1 MTATDGEEALDVY
14 NPHKTEIDIVLLDLG
29 LPKVT
34 GMDIIPKLK
43 EQNPAVNIV
52 IASGYLEPELKA
64 ELFRTGVRDCINKPY
79 FVNDVLEKLVT
90 VIESV
95 PNSAGT

>member
-14 NPHKTEIDIVLLDLG
+14 NLHKTEIDIVLLDLG
-29 LPKVT
+29 LPK
-34 GMDIIPKLK
+34 
-43 EQNPAVNIV
+43 IV
-52 IASGYLEPELKA
+52 IATGYLELELKA
-64 ELFRTGVRDCINKPY
+64 ELFRTGVRDCINKSY